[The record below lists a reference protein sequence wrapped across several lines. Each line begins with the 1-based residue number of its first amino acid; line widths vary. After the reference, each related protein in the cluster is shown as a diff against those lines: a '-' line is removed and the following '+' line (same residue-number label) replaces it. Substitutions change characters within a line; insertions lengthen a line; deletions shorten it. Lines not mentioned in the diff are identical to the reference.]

1 MSLYSRLK
9 LRARDFATDTDGNM
23 AVEGLMAS
31 TFLIWW
37 YVASFQ
43 FFDTFRQ
50 KNTNLKAA
58 YTLADLVSRQ
68 TNAIDADFIEG
79 LNTLFDYLTVSDE
92 PTWVRVSSVLWD
104 DTDDRYEIAWS
115 YATGEAVGHSDDSI
129 QQKANQIPV
138 MPAGDTVILVETNMH
153 FDPLFN
159 IGIDERWFT
168 TFITTR
174 PRFAACVP
182 FDLEDGSTP
191 ACIYDSA
198 VDPDGEVHDDGIEV
212 LSDDGGGLDEP
223 AGDDTGDS
231 T

>member
-1 MSLYSRLK
+1 MSLYTRLK
-9 LRARDFATDTDGNM
+9 LRTKDFVTDTDGNM

-58 YTLADLVSRQ
+58 YTIADLVSRQ
-68 TNAIDADFIEG
+68 TEAIDADFIEG
-79 LNTLFDYLTVSDE
+79 LNTLFDYLTTSNE
-92 PTWVRVSSVLWD
+92 PTWLRVSSVLWD
-104 DTDDRYEIAWS
+104 EDEDRYEIAWS
-115 YATGEAVGHSDDSI
+115 YASGSTVGHSTESL
-129 QQKANQIPV
+129 QSKASRIPV
-138 MPAGDTVILVETNMH
+138 MPEGDTIILVETNMN
-153 FDPLFN
+153 FDPRFN
-159 IGIDERWFT
+159 VGIEEQWLT

-182 FDLEDGSTP
+182 FDKEDGSTP

-198 VDPDGEVHDDGIEV
+198 VDPDGEAHDDDLEP
-212 LSDDGGGLDEP
+212 LPDDPD
-223 AGDDTGDS
+223 A
-231 T
+231 

>member
-23 AVEGLMAS
+23 AVEGLLAA
-31 TFLIWW
+31 TFLMWW
-37 YVASFQ
+37 YISSFQ

-58 YTLADLVSRQ
+58 YTIADLVSRQ
-68 TNAIDADFIEG
+68 TEAVNADFIEG
-79 LNTLFDYLTVSDE
+79 LNTLFDYLTVSDQ

-104 DTDDRYEIAWS
+104 EDDDRYEIAWS
-115 YATGEAVGHSDDSI
+115 YATGTAEGHSTESI
-129 QQKANQIPV
+129 QHKANQIPI
-138 MPAGDTVILVETNMH
+138 MPVGDTVIVVETNMH

-159 IGIDERWFT
+159 VGIDEQWMN

-182 FDLEDGSTP
+182 FDKEDGTTP

-198 VDPDGEVHDDGIEV
+198 VDPDGEVHDDGIED
-212 LSDDGGGLDEP
+212 LPESPEGLDEP
-223 AGDDTGDS
+223 AGDDTA
-231 T
+231 